1 MKLSENTLNLLKN
14 FSEINSNMVF
24 KAGNTIATIAEA
36 KNIMASA
43 TITEEFPQQFGI
55 YDLKQFLST
64 LTLVAN
70 PELSFSEDSV
80 TIKDGKS
87 SIRYF
92 YSSSELLTAP
102 SKQVSMP
109 NPEVSFIL
117 SEDTIE
123 KIRRASAVLGHAN
136 FEIQGKNGLIIIHI
150 TDVKNASSNKYSIVV
165 DENNACKEVFSF
177 IMVITNLKMVTGNY
191 TMEISSKLISHLKH
205 TTLPVEYWIA
215 LEKSSTF
222 A

>member
-1 MKLSENTLNLLKN
+1 
-14 FSEINSNMVF
+14 MVF
-24 KAGNTIATIAEA
+24 KPGNTIATIAEA

-55 YDLKQFLST
+55 YDLKEFLCT

-80 TIKDGKS
+80 TINDGKS

-92 YSSSELLTAP
+92 YASAELLTAP

-150 TDVKNASSNKYSIVV
+150 TDVKNASANKYSIVV